1 MKFSFKSFVIGFACA
16 ALSLGAVTYAN
27 AAGDKTLKACANK
40 KTGVMRYISKG
51 SCNKKTETSL
61 SWNQMGPQGL
71 AGTPGAAGAKGDNGL
86 PGANGLNSAVKI
98 TESRICGDDGATLCA
113 VGIRG
118 PGGGLIFYVDYE
130 NQYLDFDY
138 LEAAPTNAEFVDGS
152 DVGTAPDTRGP
163 WAIGLPLVCRPGVEG
178 PCSTESIFPGT
189 EEDKVIS
196 GVNAR
201 GIFAGKATSQ
211 LIISKHP
218 GQQKNSYA
226 AGVADEYVSPVFRGD
241 TKSDWFLPSAG
252 AMALMQVNLIENGLG
267 NFSIS
272 SDGYWTSSPMGD
284 YPQLAVSW
292 DTYQGQRNL
301 VPVSEINPVRPMRA
315 F

>member
-1 MKFSFKSFVIGFACA
+1 
-16 ALSLGAVTYAN
+16 
-27 AAGDKTLKACANK
+27 
-40 KTGVMRYISKG
+40 
-51 SCNKKTETSL
+51 
-61 SWNQMGPQGL
+61 MGPQGL
-71 AGTPGAAGAKGDNGL
+71 AGTPGASGAKGDNGQ
-86 PGANGLNSAVKI
+86 PGTNGLNSAVKI
-98 TESRICGDDGATLCA
+98 TESRTCGDDGATLCA
-113 VGIRG
+113 VGVRG
-118 PGGGLIFYVDYE
+118 PGGGLIFFVDYD

-138 LEAAPTNAEFVDGS
+138 LEAAPSNAEFVDGS
-152 DVGTAPDTRGP
+152 DEGTTPDTRGP
-163 WAIGLPLVCRPGVEG
+163 WAIGLPIVCRPESEE
-178 PCSTESIFPGT
+178 PCSTDSIFSGT
-189 EEDKVIS
+189 IEDGVMAE
-196 GVNAR
+196 VNAR

-226 AGVADEYVSPVFRGD
+226 AGVADEYVSPVFRGE

-252 AMALMQVNLIENGLG
+252 AMALIQVNLIENGLG

-272 SDGYWTSSPMGD
+272 SDGYWTSSPMGA
-284 YPQLAVSW
+284 YPQRAISW

>member
-1 MKFSFKSFVIGFACA
+1 MKFSFKSFLIGFGCA

-27 AAGDKTLKACANK
+27 AAGDATLKACANK
-40 KTGVMRYISKG
+40 TTGVMRYISKG
-51 SCNKKTETSL
+51 KCKKTETSL

-71 AGTPGAAGAKGDNGL
+71 PGAAGAKGDNGQ
-86 PGANGLNSAVKI
+86 PGANGLNPAVKI
-98 TESRICGDDGATLCA
+98 TESRTCGDDGATLCA
-113 VGIRG
+113 VGVRG
-118 PGGGLIFYVDYE
+118 PGGGLIFFVDYD

-138 LEAAPTNAEFVDGS
+138 LEAAPSNAEFVDGS
-152 DVGTAPDTRGP
+152 DVGTDPDTRGP

-178 PCSTESIFPGT
+178 PCLTESIFSGT
-189 EEDKVIS
+189 DESRVIS
-196 GVNAR
+196 EVNAR
-201 GIFAGKATSQ
+201 SIFAGKASSQ

-272 SDGYWTSSPMGD
+272 SDGYWTSSPMSAF
-284 YPQLAVSW
+284 PQLADSW
-292 DTYQGQRNL
+292 NTYQGERNQ
-301 VPVSEINPVRPMRA
+301 VPVSEFNFVRPMRA